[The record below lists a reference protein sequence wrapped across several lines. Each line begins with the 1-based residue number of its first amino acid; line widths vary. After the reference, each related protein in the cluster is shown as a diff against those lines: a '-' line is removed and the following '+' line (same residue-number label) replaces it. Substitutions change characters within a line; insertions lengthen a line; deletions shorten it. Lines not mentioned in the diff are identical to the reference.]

1 MEQEPNQ
8 GSAGEMMI
16 LGLIDHADRLGKSAQ
31 STQHALTEQI
41 QELAQLQQ
49 WTVKRGFGASKNR
62 PMPPLRKLEAERV
75 RLQGTQA
82 TLQTNAVQALH
93 DAVRLQGGDIKQ
105 QTVNALAAPLQDIQQ
120 AAAQVRQN
128 VKETSWLMIGLILAF
143 GIVIGF
149 LLGYWPLRSSQ
160 SNMQEQ
166 LNRIEQTLTAQ
177 QQATPAPAMP
187 DAHALTHKGK
197 AK

>member
-49 WTVKRGFGASKNR
+49 WTVNAALELQKQADAAVK
-62 PMPPLRKLEAERV
+62 KLEAERV

>member
-16 LGLIDHADRLGKSAQ
+16 LGLIDHADCLGKSAQ

-49 WTVKRGFGASKNR
+49 WTVNAALELQKQADAAVK
-62 PMPPLRKLEAERV
+62 KLEAERV

-93 DAVRLQGGDIKQ
+93 DAVRLQAGDIR
-105 QTVNALAAPLQDIQQ
+105 P
-120 AAAQVRQN
+120 
-128 VKETSWLMIGLILAF
+128 
-143 GIVIGF
+143 
-149 LLGYWPLRSSQ
+149 
-160 SNMQEQ
+160 
-166 LNRIEQTLTAQ
+166 
-177 QQATPAPAMP
+177 
-187 DAHALTHKGK
+187 
-197 AK
+197 

>member
-1 MEQEPNQ
+1 MEQESNQ

-16 LGLIDHADRLGKSAQ
+16 LGLIDHADRLGRSAQ
-31 STQHALTEQI
+31 STQSALTEQM

-49 WTVKRGFGASKNR
+49 WTVNAALELQKQADATVK
-62 PMPPLRKLEAERV
+62 KLEAERL

-82 TLQTNAVQALH
+82 TLQTNAVQALY
-93 DAVRLQGGDIKQ
+93 DAVRLQGGDIRQ
-105 QTVNALAAPLQDIQQ
+105 QTMNALADPLHDIQQ

-128 VKETSWLMIGLILAF
+128 VKETSWRMIGLILAF

-160 SNMQEQ
+160 KDMQE
-166 LNRIEQTLTAQ
+166 
-177 QQATPAPAMP
+177 
-187 DAHALTHKGK
+187 
-197 AK
+197 

>member
-41 QELAQLQQ
+41 QELSQLQQ
-49 WTVKRGFGASKNR
+49 WTVNAALELQKQADAAVKR
-62 PMPPLRKLEAERV
+62 LEAERV

-82 TLQTNAVQALH
+82 TLQTNAVQAIH
-93 DAVRLQGGDIKQ
+93 DAVLLQGGDIRQ

-149 LLGYWPLRSSQ
+149 LLGYWPLKSSQ
-160 SNMQEQ
+160 NTMQDQ
-166 LNRIEQTLTAQ
+166 LNRIEQHLTAQ
-177 QQATPAPAMP
+177 QVIPAPAMP
-187 DAHALTHKGK
+187 DALTHKGK
-197 AK
+197 TK

>member
-31 STQHALTEQI
+31 GTQHALTEQI

-49 WTVKRGFGASKNR
+49 WTVNAALELQKQADAAVK
-62 PMPPLRKLEAERV
+62 KLEAERV

-82 TLQTNAVQALH
+82 TLQTNAVQAIH
-93 DAVRLQGGDIKQ
+93 DAVRLQSGDIRQ
-105 QTVNALAAPLQDIQQ
+105 QTVNALSAPLHDIQQ

-160 SNMQEQ
+160 NTMQEQ
-166 LNRIEQTLTAQ
+166 LNRIEQSLAAQ
-177 QQATPAPAMP
+177 QQPVLTPAAP
-187 DAHALTHKGK
+187 DVHVPVHKGRVK
-197 AK
+197 

>member
-41 QELAQLQQ
+41 QELAQLQR
-49 WTVKRGFGASKNR
+49 WTVNAALELQKQADAAVK
-62 PMPPLRKLEAERV
+62 KLEAERV

-93 DAVRLQGGDIKQ
+93 DAVRLQSGDIRQ
-105 QTVNALAAPLQDIQQ
+105 QTVNALADPLHDIQQ

-128 VKETSWLMIGLILAF
+128 VKETSWLIIGLILAF

-160 SNMQEQ
+160 KDMQEQ
-166 LNRIEQTLTAQ
+166 LNRIEQYQAAQ
-177 QQATPAPAMP
+177 QPPAPAPAAP
-187 DAHALTHKGK
+187 DAHIPAHKGK